1 MPEKVTQENVHL
13 FIPAKAAAIVCRMD
27 DNMKIGLK
35 EALLAFY
42 RSPVYRMLELEQT
55 KLWHDSGEQIYEE
68 YQGHGLMARKVKTGP
83 KHSVLDPYAAKILA
97 WRHQGMPVR
106 TIASQLSQL
115 GCMTTAQNIW
125 FFLQRHYGQSPCKH
139 NRKKHS

>member
-1 MPEKVTQENVHL
+1 MPQKVTQENVHL
-13 FIPAKAAAIVCRMD
+13 FIPAKAAKIVCRMEED
-27 DNMKIGLK
+27 MKISLK

-68 YQGHGLMARKVKTGP
+68 YQNHGLAERKVKTGP
-83 KHSVLDPYAAKILA
+83 RHSVLEPYVAQILA

-106 TIASQLSQL
+106 TIASKLSHL

-125 FFLQRHYGQSPCKH
+125 FFLQKHYGQTPCMH
-139 NRKKHS
+139 NRKRKS